1 MESFRLHIA
10 GSPKPSTLESLVHRF
25 VLFALLSVMFGCG
38 GSADQLSV
46 VPTTGTVTKAGKP
59 LKDIRVTLT
68 PADPTTGAPLMIG
81 LSDADGKFEIQ
92 TSAGQKGAVPGRY
105 KVVLTDGGAPTMD
118 YSNMG
123 KKGPQANTDVIPK
136 EYQSATTTPI
146 TVTVEEKTGATI
158 TAEVK

>member
-1 MESFRLHIA
+1 ML
-10 GSPKPSTLESLVHRF
+10 
-25 VLFALLSVMFGCG
+25 GCG
-38 GSADQLSV
+38 GAADQLSV
-46 VPTTGTVTKAGKP
+46 VPVTGTVTKAGKG
-59 LKDIRVTLT
+59 LKDVRVTLA
-68 PADPTTGAPLMIG
+68 PADPATKAPLMVG
-81 LSDADGKFEIQ
+81 LSDAEGKFEIQ

-123 KKGPQANTDVIPK
+123 KKGPQANTQVIPK
-136 EYQSATTTPI
+136 EYQSATSTPI